1 MRNPFAIPW
10 VALRCYIAAVRY
22 AIPGV
27 MIIEEKEE
35 EEPDSS
41 DRGRGESNQKRENL
55 GEIPEERGAGG
66 GRGKREYGASRG
78 RRADGKDARGNKEKR
93 SKRVLGRAVTID
105 ETREKERARVGIK
118 WGGLL
123 ISLAIHP
130 RSVAQ
135 NYPRVLPRLIQHYEY
150 FLLVVGVTLTAQ
162 REERDREKQ
171 EKKREGERGRR
182 RLGGT
187 KGSRKS
193 GSWSGQGDV
202 LCASYILYIRVPLWR
217 LQREMAPYFS
227 RLFVRRLKRRGQP
240 RNSRVTPAESNPRTL
255 ITTRNKIHWYNACR
269 TAGC

>member
-10 VALRCYIAAVRY
+10 VALRGYIAAVRY

-27 MIIEEKEE
+27 MIIEVKEE

-55 GEIPEERGAGG
+55 GEIPEGRGAGG

-93 SKRVLGRAVTID
+93 SKRVPGRAVTID

-150 FLLVVGVTLTAQ
+150 FLLVVGVTLTARRSGKSVTERSRRKRG
-162 REERDREKQ
+162 RERE
-171 EKKREGERGRR
+171 REGGWEGRR
-182 RLGGT
+182 EAESPVR
-187 KGSRKS
+187 
-193 GSWSGQGDV
+193 GQGRV
-202 LCASYILYIRVPLWR
+202 MSCVRPTSYTYVSHCGVCNERWPHIFRAYSF
-217 LQREMAPYFS
+217 AD
-227 RLFVRRLKRRGQP
+227 
-240 RNSRVTPAESNPRTL
+240 
-255 ITTRNKIHWYNACR
+255 
-269 TAGC
+269 